1 MTAPPDQPQHPLG
14 AAEPVVPVIFPK
26 AARII
31 IRDRQR
37 YDEFWVLEPKL
48 CRNSDLHRVAE
59 LARQYLI
66 GESEGHNCL
75 RVKRR
80 RHVDA
85 SVIPVGADES
95 DILFCEIGFYML
107 EKDSQRAAAPFA
119 DPAPTL
125 NTDMPGDLRGVR
137 QLIEIVDRP
146 RPLVAD
152 RAAKL
157 QPVGGRIELRCLLF
171 RID

>member
-1 MTAPPDQPQHPLG
+1 M
-14 AAEPVVPVIFPK
+14 
-26 AARII
+26 
-31 IRDRQR
+31 
-37 YDEFWVLEPKL
+37 
-48 CRNSDLHRVAE
+48 
-59 LARQYLI
+59 
-66 GESEGHNCL
+66 

-125 NTDMPGDLRGVR
+125 DTDMPGDLRGVR

-157 QPVGGRIELRCLLF
+157 QPVGGGIELRCLLF
-171 RID
+171 RIETVVAEDAVYRTFRISRCQAIGIEQPTLHPVVPERHVP